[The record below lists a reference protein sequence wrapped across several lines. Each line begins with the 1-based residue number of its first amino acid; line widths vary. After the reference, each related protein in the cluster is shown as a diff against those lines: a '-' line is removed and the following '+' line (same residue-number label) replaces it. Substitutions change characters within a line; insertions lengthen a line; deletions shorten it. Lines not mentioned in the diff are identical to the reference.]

1 MRGDPLEHVEYQWR
15 MARKQVKELAA
26 EMGMDSD
33 EERALK
39 AEMAFT
45 DLFASSV
52 DRERTIE
59 RLKDEKRRLL
69 EFLRYYDMGSVE
81 LELAARD
88 AIADIDP
95 EE

>member
-1 MRGDPLEHVEYQWR
+1 MAKDADTVSVLAKWLER
-15 MARKQVKELAA
+15 
-26 EMGMDSD
+26 D
-33 EERALK
+33 EQHRA
-39 AEMAFT
+39 
-45 DLFASSV
+45 
-52 DRERTIE
+52 TIE